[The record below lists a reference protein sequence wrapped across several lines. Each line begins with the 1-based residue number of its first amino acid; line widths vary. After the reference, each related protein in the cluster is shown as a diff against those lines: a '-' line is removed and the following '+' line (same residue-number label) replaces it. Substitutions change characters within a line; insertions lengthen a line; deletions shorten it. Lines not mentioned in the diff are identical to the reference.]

1 MKGMLI
7 GLAVLAV
14 IIGGGFAALLAMA
27 DSGAPEPSEIRIEV
41 DSDVLSDA

>member
-27 DSGAPEPSEIRIEV
+27 ESGAPEPSEIRIEV
-41 DSDVLSDA
+41 DDDALSDA

>member
-14 IIGGGFAALLAMA
+14 ILGGGFALLLAMA
-27 DSGAPEPSEIRIEV
+27 ESGAPEASEIRIEV
-41 DSDVLSDA
+41 DNEVLSDA